1 MHQLGRRGK
10 GGNANVYGLCVVR
23 VNNPRS
29 MLHARVQINHDN
41 DNDNDNKPH
50 LHRCLYCRE
59 NRYSMSL
66 IFAQSHAVRCP

>member
-1 MHQLGRRGK
+1 
-10 GGNANVYGLCVVR
+10 
-23 VNNPRS
+23 
-29 MLHARVQINHDN
+29 MLHARVQTNHDN